1 MAAKQIVFSE
11 EARRKLKNGMN
22 VVANAVSATLGPKG
36 RNVAID
42 RKFGSPSITHDGVSV
57 AKEIEL
63 EDPFEN
69 MGAQLLKEAAQKT
82 NDIAGDGTT
91 TSTVLAHAIVNE
103 GLKALEAGYNP
114 MLLKKGI
121 ELATET
127 IVNELKKNSTK
138 IDTREEIAS
147 VATNSAADEEVGQ
160 LIADVMDKVGK
171 DGVITVEE
179 SKSMQFETEFVEGMQ
194 FDRGYISPYFITN
207 GEQMEAQISDAY
219 VLIYD
224 KKISAAQ
231 DIVPLLEKLVQLG
244 KRELVIIA
252 EDIDGEALAT
262 LVLNKLRGM
271 LNVLAIKAPGFGDRR
286 KAMLQDIATL
296 TAGQVISEET
306 GRKLET
312 TTVQDL
318 GRAEKIVSDKE
329 NTTIVG
335 GKGKKGDIEARI
347 KEIRIEIDK
356 STSDY
361 DKEKL
366 QERLAKL
373 SGGVA
378 IIRVGAAT
386 ETEMKEKKHRVEDA
400 LSAARAAVEEGI
412 VPGGEISLI
421 NAAGKLDK
429 LAKAHAEDENEEIK
443 VGINIIKKALEAPI
457 RKLAAN
463 AGQDGSVII
472 DTVRRTAAEK
482 KNVNIGFNVLTGEYT
497 DMIKAGVIDPVKV
510 VRGALENAASI
521 AAMILTTDVLITDVP
536 AKESAPAMPP
546 GGMGGMGGM
555 DY

>member
-1 MAAKQIVFSE
+1 MAAKQLVFSE
-11 EARRKLKNGMN
+11 DARRKLRNGIN

-42 RKFGSPSITHDGVSV
+42 RKFGSPTITHDGVSV

-69 MGAQLLKEAAQKT
+69 MGAQLLKEAATKT

-114 MLLKKGI
+114 MLLKRGI
-121 ELATET
+121 EMATDAVSE
-127 IVNELKKNSTK
+127 ELRKTAVK
-138 IDTREEIAS
+138 IDTKEEIGY
-147 VATNSAADEEVGQ
+147 VATNSAADEEIGN
-160 LIADVMDKVGK
+160 LIAGVMDKVGK

-179 SKSMQFETEFVEGMQ
+179 SKSMQFETEYVEGMQ
-194 FDRGYISPYFITN
+194 FDRGYISPYFITEA
-207 GEQMEAQISDAY
+207 EQMEAVISEPY
-219 VLIYD
+219 ILIHE

-231 DIVPLLEKLVQLG
+231 DIVPLLEKLVQVG

-286 KAMLQDIATL
+286 KAMLQDIAIL
-296 TAGQVISEET
+296 TGGTVISEET

-318 GRAEKIVSDKE
+318 GRAEKVVSDKE

-335 GKGKKGDIEARI
+335 GKGEKARIEGRI
-347 KEIRIEIDK
+347 KEIRAEIDK

-361 DKEKL
+361 DREKL

-386 ETEMKEKKHRVEDA
+386 ETELKEKKHRVEDA

-421 NAAGKLDK
+421 NAASALDK
-429 LAKAHAEDENEEIK
+429 LKAHDEETK
-443 VGINIIKKALEAPI
+443 VGINIVRKALEAPI
-457 RKLAAN
+457 RKLAGN

-472 DTVRRTAAEK
+472 DTVRRTSEEL
-482 KNVNIGFNVLTGEYT
+482 KNKNIGFNVLTDEYV

-521 AAMILTTDVLITDVP
+521 AAMILTTDVLITDIP
-536 AKESAPAMPP
+536 EKDKPAMPP
-546 GGMGGMGGM
+546 MPE
-555 DY
+555 Y

>member
-1 MAAKQIVFSE
+1 MAAKQLVFSE
-11 EARRKLKNGMN
+11 DARRKLKTGMN
-22 VVANAVSATLGPKG
+22 IVANAVSATLGPKG
-36 RNVAID
+36 RNVAVD
-42 RKFGSPSITHDGVSV
+42 RKFGSPTITHDGVSV

-69 MGAQLLKEAAQKT
+69 MGAQLLKEAASKT

-103 GLKALEAGYNP
+103 GLRALEAGYNP
-114 MLLKKGI
+114 MLLKGGI
-121 ELATET
+121 TQATEA
-127 IVNELKKNSTK
+127 VVEELRKMSVK
-138 IDTREEIAS
+138 IDSKEEIAS
-147 VATNSAADEEVGQ
+147 VATNSAADEEIGN

-179 SKSMQFETEFVEGMQ
+179 SKSMQFEQEFVEGMQ
-194 FDRGYISPYFITN
+194 FDRGYLSAYFITN
-207 GEQMEAQISDAY
+207 ADQMSAVINEPYI
-219 VLIYD
+219 LINE

-231 DIVPLLEKLVQLG
+231 DIVPILEKLVQIG

-271 LNVLAIKAPGFGDRR
+271 LNVLAVKAPGFGDRR
-286 KAMLQDIATL
+286 KAMLQDIAIL
-296 TAGQVISEET
+296 TGGTVISEET

-312 TTVQDL
+312 VTLQDL
-318 GRAEKIVSDKE
+318 GRAEKVVSDKE
-329 NTTIVG
+329 NTTLVG
-335 GKGKKGDIEARI
+335 GKGTKGAIEGRI
-347 KEIRIEIDK
+347 KEIRAEIDK

-421 NAAGKLDK
+421 NAAVKLDK
-429 LAKAHAEDENEEIK
+429 LLKSVDGEDNEEIK
-443 VGINIIKKALEAPI
+443 VGINIVKKALEAPI
-457 RKLAAN
+457 RKLAQN

-472 DTVRRTAAEK
+472 DTVRRTAADK
-482 KNVNIGFNVLTGEYT
+482 KNKNIGYNVLTGEYV
-497 DMIKAGVIDPVKV
+497 DMINAGVIDPVKV

-521 AAMILTTDVLITDVP
+521 ASMILTTDVLITDLP
-536 AKESAPAMPP
+536 EKDKAPAMPP
-546 GGMGGMGGM
+546 GGMGGM

>member
-1 MAAKQIVFSE
+1 MTAKQLVFSE

-22 VVANAVSATLGPKG
+22 VVANAVGATLGPKG

-42 RKFGSPSITHDGVSV
+42 RKFGSPTITHDGVSV

-91 TSTVLAHAIVNE
+91 TSTILAHAIVTE

-114 MLLKKGI
+114 MLIKHGI
-121 ELATET
+121 EQATVTVVE
-127 IVNELKKNSTK
+127 ELRKMAVK
-138 IDTREEIAS
+138 IDTKEEIAS
-147 VATNSAADEEVGQ
+147 VATNSAADENIGN
-160 LIADVMDKVGK
+160 LIADVMDTVGK
-171 DGVITVEE
+171 DGVVTVEE
-179 SKSMQFETEFVEGMQ
+179 SKSMSDEKDFVEGMQ
-194 FDRGYISPYFITN
+194 FDRGYLSAYFITSTDT
-207 GEQMEAQISDAY
+207 MEAIIEDAY
-219 VLIYD
+219 ILINE

-231 DIVPLLEKLVQLG
+231 DVVPLLEKLVQVG
-244 KRELVIIA
+244 KRELLIIA

-271 LNVLAIKAPGFGDRR
+271 LNVVAVKAPGFGDRR

-296 TAGQVISEET
+296 TGGTVISEET

-312 TTVQDL
+312 ATIQDL
-318 GRAEKIVSDKE
+318 GRAEKVVSDKE
-329 NTTIVG
+329 NTTIIG
-335 GKGKKGDIEARI
+335 GKGTKSAIEGRI
-347 KEIRIEIDK
+347 KEIRAEIDK

-361 DKEKL
+361 DKEQL
-366 QERLAKL
+366 NERLAKL

-378 IIRVGAAT
+378 VIKVGAPT
-386 ETEMKEKKHRVEDA
+386 ETELKEKKHRVEDA
-400 LSAARAAVEEGI
+400 LSAARAAQEEGI

-421 NAAGKLDK
+421 NTSSKLDK
-429 LAKAHAEDENEEIK
+429 MLKGNEDDEEIR
-443 VGINIIKKALEAPI
+443 VGINIVKKALEAPI
-457 RKLAAN
+457 RKLASN

-472 DTVRRTAAEK
+472 DTVRRTAIEK
-482 KNVNIGFNVLTGEYT
+482 KDKNIGYNVLTGEYVN
-497 DMIKAGVIDPVKV
+497 MIDAGIIDPVKV

-521 AAMILTTDVLITDVP
+521 AAMILTTDVLVTDIP
-536 AKESAPAMPP
+536 EKEKSMPMPP
-546 GGMGGMGGM
+546 GGGM

>member
-1 MAAKQIVFSE
+1 MAAKQLVFSE
-11 EARRKLKNGMN
+11 DARRRLKNGIDI
-22 VVANAVSATLGPKG
+22 VASAVSTTLGPKG
-36 RNVAID
+36 RNVALD
-42 RKFGSPSITHDGVSV
+42 RKFGSPTITHDGVTV

-69 MGAQLLKEAAQKT
+69 MGAQLMKEAATKT

-91 TSTVLAHAIVNE
+91 TSTVLAHAIVTE
-103 GLKALEAGYNP
+103 GLKNLAAGSNP
-114 MLLKKGI
+114 MRLKLGI
-121 ELATET
+121 EQATDKIVEALRKMAQKIET
-127 IVNELKKNSTK
+127 K
-138 IDTREEIAS
+138 EEISS
-147 VATNSAADEEVGQ
+147 VATNSAADQEIGS

-179 SKSMQFETEFVEGMQ
+179 SKSMQFETEYVEGMQ
-194 FDRGYISPYFITN
+194 FDRGYISAYFITDS
-207 GEQMEAQISDAY
+207 EKMEAEIADPY
-219 VLIYD
+219 ILIYD

-231 DIVPLLEKLVQLG
+231 DIVPVLEKLVQLG

-296 TAGQVISEET
+296 TGGQVISEET

-312 TTVQDL
+312 TTL
-318 GRAEKIVSDKE
+318 EEMGRAEKVVADKD
-329 NTTIVG
+329 NTTVIG
-335 GKGKKGDIEARI
+335 GKGASKDIKGRI
-347 KEIRIEIDK
+347 DQIRVEIDK

-386 ETEMKEKKHRVEDA
+386 ETELKEKKHRVEDA
-400 LSAARAAVEEGI
+400 LSATRAAIEEGI
-412 VPGGEISLI
+412 VPGGEITFI
-421 NAAGKLDK
+421 NAVSTLDK
-429 LAKAHAEDENEEIK
+429 VKLNGEDENIG
-443 VGINIIKKALEAPI
+443 VSIVRRAMEAPI
-457 RKLAAN
+457 RKLAEN
-463 AGQDGSVII
+463 AGQDGAVII
-472 DTVRRTAAEK
+472 ETVRRLAKEQNN
-482 KNVNIGFNVLTGEYT
+482 KNLGYNVISGEYV
-497 DMIKAGVIDPVKV
+497 DMLKAGIIDPLKV

-521 AAMILTTDVLITDVP
+521 AAMILTTECLITDIP
-536 AKESAPAMPP
+536 EKEKPMPMPP
-546 GGMGGMGGM
+546 GGGM

>member
-1 MAAKQIVFSE
+1 MAAKQLVFSE
-11 EARRKLKNGMN
+11 DARRRLKNGIDI
-22 VVANAVSATLGPKG
+22 VASAVATTLGPKG
-36 RNVAID
+36 RNVALD
-42 RKFGSPSITHDGVSV
+42 RKFGSPTITHDGVTV

-69 MGAQLLKEAAQKT
+69 MGAQLIKEAATKT

-91 TSTVLAHAIVNE
+91 TSTVLAHAIVTE
-103 GLKALEAGYNP
+103 GLKNLAAGSNP
-114 MLLKKGI
+114 MRLKLGI
-121 ELATET
+121 EQATDTVVAALRKMAQKIET
-127 IVNELKKNSTK
+127 K
-138 IDTREEIAS
+138 EEIAS
-147 VATNSAADEEVGQ
+147 VATNSAADAEIGN

-179 SKSMQFETEFVEGMQ
+179 SKTMQFETEYVEGMQ
-194 FDRGYISPYFITN
+194 FDRGYISAYFITDT
-207 GEQMEAQISDAY
+207 EHMEASIAEPY
-219 VLIYD
+219 ILIYD

-231 DIVPLLEKLVQLG
+231 DIVPVLEKLVQLG

-286 KAMLQDIATL
+286 KSMMQDIATL
-296 TAGQVISEET
+296 TGGQVISEET

-312 TTVQDL
+312 TTLEDL
-318 GRAEKIVSDKE
+318 GRAEKVVADKD
-329 NTTIVG
+329 NTTLVG
-335 GKGKKGDIEARI
+335 GKGDSKAIKGRI
-347 KEIRIEIDK
+347 DQIRVEIDK

-386 ETEMKEKKHRVEDA
+386 ETELKEKKHRVEDA
-400 LSAARAAVEEGI
+400 LSATRAAIEEGI
-412 VPGGEISLI
+412 VPGGEITFI
-421 NAAGKLDK
+421 NAIAALDK
-429 LAKAHAEDENEEIK
+429 IKMTGDEEAIG
-443 VGINIIKKALEAPI
+443 VSIVRRAMEAPI
-457 RKLAAN
+457 RKLAEN
-463 AGQDGSVII
+463 AGQDGAVII
-472 DTVRRTAAEK
+472 ENVRRLAKEQGN
-482 KNVNIGFNVLTGEYT
+482 KNLGYNVVTGEYV
-497 DMIKAGVIDPVKV
+497 DMLKAGIIDPLKV

-521 AAMILTTDVLITDVP
+521 AAMILTTECLVTDIP
-536 AKESAPAMPP
+536 EKEKQMPMPP
-546 GGMGGMGGM
+546 GGGGM

>member
-1 MAAKQIVFSE
+1 MAAKQLVFTE
-11 EARRKLKNGMN
+11 EARRKLKNGMD
-22 VVANAVSATLGPKG
+22 VVANAVATTLGPKG
-36 RNVAID
+36 RNVAVD
-42 RKFGSPSITHDGVSV
+42 RKFGSPTITHDGVSV

-69 MGAQLLKEAAQKT
+69 MGAQLLKEAASKT

-91 TSTVLAHAIVNE
+91 TSTILAHAIVSE
-103 GLKALEAGYNP
+103 GLKALAAGFNP
-114 MLLKKGI
+114 MLLKHGI
-121 ELATET
+121 ELASSE
-127 IVNELKKNSTK
+127 IVIALKKMATK
-138 IDTREEIAS
+138 IDTKEEISS
-147 VATNSAADEEVGQ
+147 VATNSAADAEIGG

-179 SKSMQFETEFVEGMQ
+179 LKSMQFETEFVEGMQ
-194 FDRGYISPYFITN
+194 FDRGYISAYMITDS
-207 GEQMEAQISDAY
+207 EHMEAVISEPY
-219 VLIYD
+219 ILINE

-231 DIVPLLEKLVQLG
+231 DIVPILEKLVQLG

-271 LNVLAIKAPGFGDRR
+271 LNVLAVKAPGFGDRR
-286 KAMLQDIATL
+286 KAMLQDIAVL
-296 TAGQVISEET
+296 TGGTVISEET

-312 TTVQDL
+312 ATLQDL
-318 GRAEKIVSDKE
+318 GRAEKVTADKD
-329 NTTIVG
+329 NTTIIG
-335 GKGKKGDIEARI
+335 GKGKSSEIKGRIEL
-347 KEIRIEIDK
+347 IRVEIDK

-378 IIRVGAAT
+378 IVRVGAAT

-412 VPGGEISLI
+412 VAGGEISLI
-421 NAAGKLDK
+421 NASTALDK
-429 LAKAHAEDENEEIK
+429 IKDQTEEVM
-443 VGINIIKKALEAPI
+443 VGVNIVRKALEAPI
-457 RKLAAN
+457 RRLAAN

-472 DTVRRTAAEK
+472 DGVRRKAKEL
-482 KNVNIGFNVLTGEYT
+482 KNKNIGYNVLTDEYV
-497 DMIKAGVIDPVKV
+497 DMIHAGVIDPVKV

-521 AAMILTTDVLITDVP
+521 AAMILTTEVLITDMP
-536 AKESAPAMPP
+536 EKDKAPAMPP
-546 GGMGGMGGM
+546 GGGM

>member
-11 EARRKLKNGMN
+11 DARRKLKNGMN
-22 VVANAVSATLGPKG
+22 IVANAVSATLGPKG
-36 RNVAID
+36 RNVAVD
-42 RKFGSPSITHDGVSV
+42 RKFGSPTITHDGVSV

-114 MLLKKGI
+114 MLLKHGI
-121 ELATET
+121 IQATET
-127 IVNELKKNSTK
+127 VVEELRKMSTK
-138 IDTREEIAS
+138 IDSREEIAS
-147 VATNSAADEEVGQ
+147 VATNSAADEEIGN

-179 SKSMQFETEFVEGMQ
+179 SKSMQFEQEFVEGMQ
-194 FDRGYISPYFITN
+194 FDRGYLSAYFITN
-207 GEQMEAQISDAY
+207 ADQMSAVINEPYI
-219 VLIYD
+219 LINE

-231 DIVPLLEKLVQLG
+231 DIVPILEKLVQIG

-271 LNVLAIKAPGFGDRR
+271 LNVLAVKAPGFGDRR

-296 TAGQVISEET
+296 TGGTVISEET

-312 TTVQDL
+312 VTLQDL
-318 GRAEKIVSDKE
+318 GRAEKVVSDKE
-329 NTTIVG
+329 NTTLVG
-335 GKGKKGDIEARI
+335 GKGTKGAIEGRI
-347 KEIRIEIDK
+347 KEIRAEIDK

-361 DKEKL
+361 DREKL

-421 NAAGKLDK
+421 NAASKLDK
-429 LAKAHAEDENEEIK
+429 LLKNLDGEDNEETR
-443 VGINIIKKALEAPI
+443 VGINIVKKALEAPI

-472 DTVRRTAAEK
+472 DTVRRTAIEK
-482 KNVNIGFNVLTGEYT
+482 KNKNIGYNVLTGQYT
-497 DMIKAGVIDPVKV
+497 DMIQAGVIDPVKV
-510 VRGALENAASI
+510 VRGALENASSI
-521 AAMILTTDVLITDVP
+521 ASMILTTDVLITDLP
-536 AKESAPAMPP
+536 EKDKAPAMPP
-546 GGMGGMGGM
+546 GGMGGM

>member
-1 MAAKQIVFSE
+1 MAAKQLVFSE

-69 MGAQLLKEAAQKT
+69 MGAQLLKEAASKT

-127 IVNELKKNSTK
+127 VVAELKKNSVK
-138 IDTREEIAS
+138 IDTKGDIAS

-179 SKSMQFETEFVEGMQ
+179 SKTMQFETEFVEGMQ
-194 FDRGYISPYFITN
+194 FDRGYLSPYFITSAEN
-207 GEQMEAQISDAY
+207 MEAQISDAY

-252 EDIDGEALAT
+252 EDVDGEALAT
-262 LVLNKLRGM
+262 LILNKIRGM

-286 KAMLQDIATL
+286 KAMLQDIAVL
-296 TAGQVISEET
+296 TAGQVISEEL
-306 GRKLET
+306 GRKLESV
-312 TTVQDL
+312 TVQEL

-329 NTTIVG
+329 NTTIIG
-335 GKGKKGDIEARI
+335 GKGKKADIEGRVR
-347 KEIRIEIDK
+347 EIRIEMDK

-429 LAKAHAEDENEEIK
+429 LAKAQAEESEEVK

-457 RKLAAN
+457 RKLASN

-472 DTVRRTAAEK
+472 DTVRRTAIEK
-482 KNVNIGFNVLTGEYT
+482 KNPNIGYNVLTDEYT

-521 AAMILTTDVLITDVP
+521 AAMILTTDVLITDMP
-536 AKESAPAMPP
+536 EKDKAPAMPP
-546 GGMGGMGGM
+546 GGMGGM